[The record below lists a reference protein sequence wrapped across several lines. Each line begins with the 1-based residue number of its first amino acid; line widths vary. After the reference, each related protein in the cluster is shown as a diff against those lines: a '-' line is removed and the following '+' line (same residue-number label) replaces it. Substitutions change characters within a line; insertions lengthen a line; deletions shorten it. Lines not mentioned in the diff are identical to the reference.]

1 MTVAP
6 APGTDASRVRTELH
20 ADMICDAVS
29 NGQTLAQVCRDLDI
43 ARHQIYAWI
52 EVDEVFRGKMEVAR
66 AAGYDAIADEA
77 FRIADDGT
85 NDYMERQLQDGRT
98 VMALDRE
105 NVQRSKLRVETRLK
119 LLAKWH
125 PKRYGEKLEIESTN
139 RSANV
144 TISDDPN
151 EAARQYADLIGG
163 KG

>member
-1 MTVAP
+1 
-6 APGTDASRVRTELH
+6 
-20 ADMICDAVS
+20 MICDAVS
-29 NGQTLAQVCRDLDI
+29 NGQTIAQICRDLDI

-52 EVDEVFRGKMEVAR
+52 EQDETFRDRMEVAR

-77 FRIADDGT
+77 FAIADDSTFDTIETKQGPK
-85 NDYMERQLQDGRT
+85 
-98 VMALDRE
+98 LDRE
-105 NVQRSKLRVETRLK
+105 WVARSKLRVETRLK

-151 EAARQYADLIGG
+151 EAARQYSDLVNG

>member
-6 APGTDASRVRTELH
+6 APATDASRVRTELH
-20 ADMICDAVS
+20 ADLICDAVS
-29 NGQTLAQVCRDLDI
+29 NGQTIAQVCRDLDI

-52 EVDEVFRGKMEVAR
+52 EADEAFRDKMEVAR

-77 FRIADDGT
+77 FAIADDSTFDTIETKHGPK
-85 NDYMERQLQDGRT
+85 
-98 VMALDRE
+98 LDRE
-105 NVQRSKLRVETRLK
+105 WVARSKLRVETRLK

-139 RSANV
+139 KTANV
-144 TISDDPN
+144 AISDDPN
-151 EAARQYADLIGG
+151 EAARQYSELVSG